1 MKQKNGLGDT
11 SYPNIPYLCQWA
23 GEAGLSPACA
33 PAAPRPIGRHGR
45 RPPWQWQCRRA
56 RAWPRGA
63 RQTLVVMQKIVKL
76 LILLFIMAVNIGCT
90 EPQGEARCRPAA
102 VAGQF
107 YPAAADT
114 LRAEVEGFIGM
125 AGCSARGDV
134 QAVIA
139 PHAGY
144 VFSGR
149 TAGLAFA
156 RISPATRYERIFLLG
171 PSHRA
176 AFDGVSVELGYGA
189 YATPLGR
196 VAVDT
201 AVCRSLAVADSLFD
215 FLPEAHQGEHC
226 LEVQLPFLQVRLDS
240 MPPVVPLIVG
250 TADMGKLRRVAD
262 ALRPYFTAANLF
274 VVSSDFSHYPAYA
287 DAVEADRQTADAVLT
302 ASAGAF
308 VEALAGNARRGVRNL
323 YTSACGQSPIAV
335 LLMLMEGRPD
345 LCIKHLGYS
354 NSGDSPYG
362 DTARVVGYH
371 AFAAVG
377 RGASAGEPL
386 GHGRFALTRAEKSAL
401 LAIARQS
408 IADSLAGR
416 RIRPVDEA
424 LLTPA
429 LKARCGAFVTLSA
442 GGRLRGCIGNLVGR
456 RPLWQTVGEMARAA
470 AFDDPRF
477 SPVGAAELPGIS
489 IEVSVL
495 SPLRRVASEA
505 EVELGRHGILIVK
518 GGRSGTFLP
527 QVATDTGWT
536 REEFLGHCSRDKA
549 GLGWDGWRAA
559 ELYVYEAD
567 VFGED

>member
-11 SYPNIPYLCQWA
+11 SYPNILYLCQWA

-33 PAAPRPIGRHGR
+33 PAVPCPIGRHGR
-45 RPPWQWQCRRA
+45 RPPWQWQRRRA

-156 RISPATRYERIFLLG
+156 RISPAARYERIFLLG

-201 AVCRSLAVADSLFD
+201 AVCRSLAGADSLFD

-345 LCIKHLGYS
+345 LCIEHLGYS

-362 DTARVVGYH
+362 DTA
-371 AFAAVG
+371 
-377 RGASAGEPL
+377 
-386 GHGRFALTRAEKSAL
+386 
-401 LAIARQS
+401 
-408 IADSLAGR
+408 
-416 RIRPVDEA
+416 
-424 LLTPA
+424 
-429 LKARCGAFVTLSA
+429 
-442 GGRLRGCIGNLVGR
+442 
-456 RPLWQTVGEMARAA
+456 
-470 AFDDPRF
+470 
-477 SPVGAAELPGIS
+477 
-489 IEVSVL
+489 
-495 SPLRRVASEA
+495 RVASEA

-549 GLGWDGWRAA
+549 GLGWDGWRDA

>member
-1 MKQKNGLGDT
+1 
-11 SYPNIPYLCQWA
+11 
-23 GEAGLSPACA
+23 
-33 PAAPRPIGRHGR
+33 
-45 RPPWQWQCRRA
+45 
-56 RAWPRGA
+56 
-63 RQTLVVMQKIVKL
+63 
-76 LILLFIMAVNIGCT
+76 MAVNIGCT

-176 AFDGVSVELGYGA
+176 AFDGVSVELGYCA

-201 AVCRSLAVADSLFD
+201 AVCRSLAGADSLFD

-345 LCIKHLGYS
+345 LCIEHLGYS

-377 RGASAGEPL
+377 PRPLCAHPGREVCFACHCEAEHSRQPGRTAHPARRRGPADASAQG
-386 GHGRFALTRAEKSAL
+386 
-401 LAIARQS
+401 
-408 IADSLAGR
+408 
-416 RIRPVDEA
+416 
-424 LLTPA
+424 
-429 LKARCGAFVTLSA
+429 
-442 GGRLRGCIGNLVGR
+442 
-456 RPLWQTVGEMARAA
+456 
-470 AFDDPRF
+470 
-477 SPVGAAELPGIS
+477 
-489 IEVSVL
+489 
-495 SPLRRVASEA
+495 PLRCLCDA
-505 EVELGRHGILIVK
+505 
-518 GGRSGTFLP
+518 
-527 QVATDTGWT
+527 
-536 REEFLGHCSRDKA
+536 
-549 GLGWDGWRAA
+549 
-559 ELYVYEAD
+559 
-567 VFGED
+567 